1 MRLIIRL
8 LINAAAIWVTA
19 RALPGISVADGFG
32 NVLLVAVI
40 FGVVNAF
47 IRPIAKLLTL
57 PLRIVTLGLFTFVI
71 NGLMVMLT
79 AGLVD
84 VLSLEGGFFR
94 QLFTA
99 ILASILIGAVSMV
112 LTWIVPDNDR

>member
-8 LINAAAIWVTA
+8 LINAAAIWLTA
-19 RALPGISVADGFG
+19 EFLPGMSVADGFG
-32 NVLLVAVI
+32 NLLLVAVI

-57 PLRIVTLGLFTFVI
+57 PLRIVTLGLFTIVI
-71 NGLMVMLT
+71 NGFMVMLT
-79 AGLVD
+79 AWLVD
-84 VLSLEGGFFR
+84 ALTLDGGFFN

-99 ILASILIGAVSMV
+99 IVASIVIGAISTV
-112 LTWIVPDNDR
+112 LTWLLPDGDD